1 MDALLGKIQ
10 QLNYIFSKSATTLT
24 PLSALCD
31 QLCNII
37 GCNIYVFSREGR
49 IFAYS
54 IADAFEC
61 PYTKCSLKE
70 EQLPPYYYEIFLSA
84 DKAVIDQYEQLPVC
98 TYRDVKICEFDDRY
112 FSLYPIYSN
121 FQKTAGML
129 LIRYGNHFSQMDNI
143 LCEYTSA
150 IISLEM
156 LRQAQTRIQQQSL
169 EIAAAKL
176 AVNSLTFSELRS
188 VSAVLD
194 AMGGTEGDIFL
205 NAVAQKSYS
214 THSTVSGALK
224 KLEAAGVISTKSKGV
239 KGKYIKITNPRLHE
253 EIYMAEKQYRKEKQK
268 ARRSQK
274 AT

>member
-1 MDALLGKIQ
+1 M
-10 QLNYIFSKSATTLT
+10 
-24 PLSALCD
+24 
-31 QLCNII
+31 
-37 GCNIYVFSREGR
+37 
-49 IFAYS
+49 
-54 IADAFEC
+54 
-61 PYTKCSLKE
+61 
-70 EQLPPYYYEIFLSA
+70 
-84 DKAVIDQYEQLPVC
+84 
-98 TYRDVKICEFDDRY
+98 KICEFDDRY

-156 LRQAQTRIQQQSL
+156 LRQEQTRIQQQSL

-188 VSAVLD
+188 VSATLETL
-194 AMGGTEGDIFL
+194 GGTEGDIFL

-224 KLEAAGVISTKSKGV
+224 KLEAAGVISTRSKGV
-239 KGKYIKITNPRLHE
+239 KGKHVKITNSRLHE
-253 EIYMAEKQYRKEKQK
+253 EVYMAEKQYRKEKRK
-268 ARRSQK
+268 ARK
-274 AT
+274 EMK